1 MALTTG
7 RITTLDAVRGF
18 AVMGIL
24 LMNIVSFGMPDY
36 AYISPLHYGG
46 ADGANWW
53 SWAINYALTDGKMR
67 GLFTMMFGAS
77 TVLIAEGALAKG
89 ERPAHIHYARMGS
102 LFVIGMVHAY
112 FIWAGDILV
121 LYAVCGAIAFA
132 AWRWRTRVLL
142 AVGAGLLL
150 LQLLIGLGSYAGLSM
165 VRVAAEAPGATAADV
180 GAWAEAR
187 AAITTPPETAAEDL
201 VAHRGR
207 WIDVHRARTAFAYE
221 MQTQILVFS
230 IPDTIG
236 LMLIGMALYRLGFFS
251 GAWSRKTYWQIASAG
266 LAVIP
271 LYVPLIRWIDATQF
285 SPVTLLATDA
295 IQLVFLRPVQSLAW
309 ASFAI
314 LFMQSTVARWL
325 ADRLAAAGRMAF
337 SNYLG
342 TSIVCTLIF
351 YGYGLGWYG
360 YLERWQLYLVVL
372 GVWALILL
380 WSKPWLDHFRYGPFE
395 WLWRSMARLEWQ
407 AFRKP

>member
-1 MALTTG
+1 MTAP
-7 RITTLDAVRGF
+7 RITTLDGVRGF

-24 LMNIVSFGMPDY
+24 LINIVSFGMPDY

-53 SWAINYALTDGKMR
+53 TWAINYALTDGKMR

-89 ERPAHIHYARMGS
+89 ERPARVHYARMGS

-112 FIWAGDILV
+112 LIWAGDILV

-142 AVGAGLLL
+142 AVGGALLL
-150 LQLLIGLGSYAGLSM
+150 LQLLIGVGSYAGLAM
-165 VRVAAEAPGATAADV
+165 VRAATEAPGATTADV
-180 GAWAEAR
+180 TAWAETR

-201 VAHRGR
+201 AAHRGR
-207 WIDVHRARTAFAYE
+207 WIDTHRARTAFAFE
-221 MQTQILVFS
+221 MQTQILVFA

-236 LMLIGMALYRLGFFS
+236 LMLIGMALYKRGFFS
-251 GAWSRKTYWQIASAG
+251 GGWSPRRYWQVVAAG
-266 LAVIP
+266 VAAIP

-309 ASFAI
+309 ASAVI
-314 LFMQSTVARWL
+314 LFMQSGVARGL
-325 ADRLAAAGRMAF
+325 AERLAAAGRMAF
-337 SNYLG
+337 SNYIG
-342 TSIVCTLIF
+342 TSLVCTGLF
-351 YGYGLGWYG
+351 YGFGLGWYG
-360 YLERWQLYLVVL
+360 YLERWQLYPVVL

-395 WLWRSMARLEWQ
+395 WLWRSFARWQWQ